1 MIETAN
7 DDGSVTIKVEDFT
20 LTFKHN
26 KETKLTQYKVVDYF
40 EGTSDTK
47 EVLTENF
54 ELALKAFKDMP
65 LTPAEYEI
73 AESVMGPNVRWIP

>member
-1 MIETAN
+1 MVETAN
-7 DDGSVTIKVEDFT
+7 NDGSVTIKVEDFT

>member
-1 MIETAN
+1 MVETAN

>member
-1 MIETAN
+1 MVETAN
-7 DDGSVTIKVEDFT
+7 SDGSVTIKVEDFT